1 MARILLIVTG
11 VALLTAAIAVAIS
24 VRSFARDSEKADGV
38 VARLNAG
45 GSHPQIEFTT
55 ASGLKVSYPQGG
67 LIFGYQPGQKVG
79 VLYGPDN
86 PQQSARLDAVGALW
100 GTPIILSIVAMFLI
114 ASGMLMKPVL
124 RSSRTTIEPAQRGE
138 GK

>member
-11 VALLTAAIAVAIS
+11 VAFLAVSIAVAIS

-79 VLYGPDN
+79 VLYSPDN

-100 GTPIILSIVAMFLI
+100 GTPIILSLVAMFLI
-114 ASGMLMKPVL
+114 ASGLLMKPAM

>member
-11 VALLTAAIAVAIS
+11 VAVLTAAIVVAIS
-24 VRSFARDSEKADGV
+24 VQSFARGAEKADGV

-67 LIFGYQPGQKVG
+67 LIFGYHPRQKVG
-79 VLYGPDN
+79 VLYSPDN
-86 PQQSARLDAVGALW
+86 PQQSARLDAFGALW

-114 ASGMLMKPVL
+114 ASGLLMKPST
-124 RSSRTTIEPAQRGE
+124 RSNRTTIEPAQRGE
-138 GK
+138 RK